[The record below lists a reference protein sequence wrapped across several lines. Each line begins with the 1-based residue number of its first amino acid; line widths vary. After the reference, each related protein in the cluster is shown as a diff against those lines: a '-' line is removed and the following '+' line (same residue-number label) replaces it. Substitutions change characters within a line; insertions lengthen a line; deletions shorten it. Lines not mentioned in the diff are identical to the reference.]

1 MSRWILVVEDE
12 PALGEMLCDNLQT
25 DGYGTE
31 LVRSGTAA
39 RDRINKGGLDLIILD
54 IMLPG
59 IDGFEVLEHMRN
71 QGDNTPVLILSA
83 RIDDADRIRGLE
95 LRADD
100 YLTKPFNL
108 KELLLRVEALLRRNP
123 AIPSGTDLLEF
134 NGNSIDFRTH
144 CANTHDGKQ
153 EQLTVTEV
161 KLLRLLS
168 SRPGE
173 VVPRQELVQHLFGP
187 DTPATTRTLDN
198 TVLNLRRKFERDSK
212 QPQHFLTIRGVGLRF
227 ISEGQS

>member
-100 YLTKPFNL
+100 YLTKPFDLDEVRSMARRVMERQSLHRQLGDLRERARAEYEPGVEIIGQSRSMQEIYKIIGRVAASPATVLIQGESGTGKEMIARAVHAYSDRWDSPFVAINCSAIPT
-108 KELLLRVEALLRRNP
+108 ELLESDGR
-123 AIPSGTDLLEF
+123 TD
-134 NGNSIDFRTH
+134 
-144 CANTHDGKQ
+144 A
-153 EQLTVTEV
+153 
-161 KLLRLLS
+161 
-168 SRPGE
+168 
-173 VVPRQELVQHLFGP
+173 
-187 DTPATTRTLDN
+187 
-198 TVLNLRRKFERDSK
+198 
-212 QPQHFLTIRGVGLRF
+212 QP
-227 ISEGQS
+227 